1 VSVFAFVLLVLGV
14 FGAWESA
21 LTICPWTPPTWSQ
34 PLLVYGFA
42 ILLAWPDW
50 RAALACTG
58 AVGLLHTLALGRDL
72 PPMVLPRRS
81 HRIPTLP

>member
-21 LTICPWTPPTWSQ
+21 LAVSPWTPPTWVQ
-34 PLLVYGFA
+34 PLLVFA
-42 ILLAWPDW
+42 LALALAWPDW

-58 AVGLLHTLALGRDL
+58 AVGLLHTLALGRSAT
-72 PPMVLPRRS
+72 PVVLPRRT
-81 HRIPTLP
+81 RIPNLP